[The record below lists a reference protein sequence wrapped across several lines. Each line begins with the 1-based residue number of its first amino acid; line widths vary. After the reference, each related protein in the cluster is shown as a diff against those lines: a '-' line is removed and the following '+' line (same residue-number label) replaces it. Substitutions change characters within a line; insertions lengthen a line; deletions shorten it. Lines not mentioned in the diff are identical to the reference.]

1 MEEFI
6 IIFADQFE
14 ETEKS
19 LFTSETF
26 FKDLDEWDSLT
37 ALAII
42 NIVDL
47 KFQKKITIEE
57 LNNLQTIRDIYEK
70 INE

>member
-14 ETEKS
+14 ETEKA
-19 LFTSETF
+19 LFRGETY
-26 FKDLDEWDSLT
+26 FKDLEEWDSLT

-42 NIVDL
+42 NIIDL
-47 KFQKKITIEE
+47 KFQKKITIED
-57 LNNLQTIRDIYEK
+57 LNNLNTISDIYEK

>member
-6 IIFADQFE
+6 ITFADQFE

-19 LFTSETF
+19 LFTGETY
-26 FKDLDEWDSLT
+26 FKDLEEWDSLT

-42 NIVDL
+42 NIIDL
-47 KFQKKITIEE
+47 KFQKKITIED
-57 LNNLQTIRDIYEK
+57 LNNLNTIRDIYEK